1 MEKRLILFRHGKSDW
16 AAPFERDHDRP
27 VAPRGIKAAQQMG
40 RLLAAAGQVP
50 DRVITSSALRAK
62 TTASLAAAAGGWG
75 CPIAI
80 TDALYE
86 ATPAAVIQLLQ
97 QQPEDIASL
106 MLVGHEPTWSQ
117 LTGVLTGGC
126 QVVFPTAAMVRIDF
140 ELASWRDLPVAQG
153 QLIWLLPPKLLTG
166 STS

>member
-50 DRVITSSALRAK
+50 DRVVTSSALRAK

-75 CPIAI
+75 CPIDV

-86 ATPAAVIQLLQ
+86 ATPAVVMQLIQ
-97 QQPEDIASL
+97 QQSDSVASL

-117 LTGVLTGGC
+117 LTGLLAGGP
-126 QVVFPTAAMVRIDF
+126 VVFPTAAMVRIDF
-140 ELASWRDLPVAQG
+140 ELASWADLSAGQG

-166 STS
+166 SIP